1 MDFNTL
7 FIGNIAFDINSF
19 YYGNNEEKLRV
30 INNGGA
36 CFYSAVPA
44 SLFYKVGIVSRI
56 GEDFNINVFDKY
68 DIDTLGLK
76 IFKNEKS
83 CWLYIPYII
92 GG

>member
-44 SLFYKVGIVSRI
+44 SLFYKVGIVPAKVQLTKYIVKQYKCSYCS
-56 GEDFNINVFDKY
+56 EEVEQPSINCFS
-68 DIDTLGLK
+68 
-76 IFKNEKS
+76 NES
-83 CWLYIPYII
+83 FLN
-92 GG
+92 